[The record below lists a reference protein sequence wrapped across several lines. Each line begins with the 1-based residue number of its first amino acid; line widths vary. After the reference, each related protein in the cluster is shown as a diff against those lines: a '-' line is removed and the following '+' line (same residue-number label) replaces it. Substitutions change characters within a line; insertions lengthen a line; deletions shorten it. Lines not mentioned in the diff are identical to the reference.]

1 MTLNEAPLPTNEEAP
16 ASSSKNRRSPA
27 DTLISIVLVLVAV
40 FVNLGVSFA
49 GFMLV
54 MMSDS
59 CNASCNMDVLSGG
72 VIFASVAP
80 SVVTIIGIIVTI
92 VLVVRAKLAFWVP
105 IATMGAQVI
114 ALAIGALLVFGSI
127 GAL

>member
-1 MTLNEAPLPTNEEAP
+1 MTLNEDPPMAEPLVPAPG
-16 ASSSKNRRSPA
+16 SKTSRSTG
-27 DTLISIVLVLVAV
+27 DTVASIVLVLIAV
-40 FVNLGVSFA
+40 VTNLGISFA

-59 CNASCNMDVLSGG
+59 CNASCNVDVLSGG

-80 SVVTIIGIIVTI
+80 SVVTIIGIVITI

-105 IATMGAQVI
+105 IATVGAQVI
-114 ALAIGALLVFGSI
+114 ALAIGALMVFGSI
-127 GAL
+127 GSL